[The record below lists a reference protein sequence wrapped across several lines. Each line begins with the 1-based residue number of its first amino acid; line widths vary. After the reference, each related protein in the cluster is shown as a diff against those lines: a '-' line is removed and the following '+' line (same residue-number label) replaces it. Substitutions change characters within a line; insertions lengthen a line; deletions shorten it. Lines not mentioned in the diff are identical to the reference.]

1 MRLRLLPLAA
11 QDVAEARSWYS
22 AHEPALGD
30 RFEAA
35 LDDTFARLLEHPRAF
50 PVVRRGTR
58 RAPVGGAFS
67 AYQIFYCMEETTLV
81 VVAVIHSAR
90 HPRHWQRRR

>member
-11 QDVAEARSWYS
+11 QDVADAQSWYS
-22 AHEPALGD
+22 AQDPALGE

-35 LDDTFARLLEHPRAF
+35 LDDTFARLVEHPHAF
-50 PVVRRGTR
+50 PVVRRSTR

-67 AYQIFYCMEETTLV
+67 TYQVFYRVEERALV

>member
-1 MRLRLLPLAA
+1 MRLRLLALAL
-11 QDVAEARSWYS
+11 QDIAEARRWYS
-22 AHEPALGD
+22 AQSSALGD

-35 LDDTFARLLEHPRAF
+35 LGDTFAHLLEHPRAF
-50 PVVRRGTR
+50 PVVRGSTR

-67 AYQIFYCMEETTLV
+67 AYQIYYRLEETDLV